1 MVEFI
6 SFSDWEGRGGKHFV
20 IFFLLSDVLVNS
32 SVIFFHTYYDRN
44 CPCTQG
50 MYVLSTFRECYRCV
64 LTCRHTVCILQVFY
78 LYGVPSS
85 LPLQNVLQL
94 HLKVKVKPGVT
105 VKTHHCQEF
114 YNDKNDIKKKAH
126 LKGNLNSVCV
136 GNFCEFK

>member
-6 SFSDWEGRGGKHFV
+6 SFSDWEGRGGKHF
-20 IFFLLSDVLVNS
+20 FFFFFLSDVLVNS

-50 MYVLSTFRECYRCV
+50 MYVLSTFRECYRYV

-78 LYGVPSS
+78 LYGIPSS

-105 VKTHHCQEF
+105 VKTHHCQDF
-114 YNDKNDIKKKAH
+114 YNDKNDTNKKAH
-126 LKGNLNSVCV
+126 LKGTSQLCVC
-136 GNFCEFK
+136 GQFL